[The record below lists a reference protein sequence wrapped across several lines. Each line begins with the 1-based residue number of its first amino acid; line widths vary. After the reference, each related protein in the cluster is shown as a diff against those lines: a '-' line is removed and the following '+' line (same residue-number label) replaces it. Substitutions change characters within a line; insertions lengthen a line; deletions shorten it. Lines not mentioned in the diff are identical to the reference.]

1 MIRLGY
7 FDRHGVYHEFDFE
20 RRLVPEKEEAE
31 PVEPE
36 EENGTIDSINLT
48 SGIGFIVIG
57 TELVGFSLDTQ
68 WIEMYGGAIIPQKGD
83 LVKFIRETG
92 TKSPRVKYWWFVK
105 PSELPRV
112 TQKPAAQNPPQN
124 QNAKWRI
131 MRQVPGEKEEIV
143 YEGSFWEV
151 TSVYARRPSANQD
164 PLNELRSAV
173 RGLQPKVWFATDS
186 SGTWQRR
193 DDPRPPF
200 REEKPRMGPRR
211 KKIHRS

>member
-1 MIRLGY
+1 MERYFGSLGDY
-7 FDRHGVYHEFDFE
+7 RGGEG
-20 RRLVPEKEEAE
+20 RRSKVPEKKEPE
-31 PVEPE
+31 PVEPK
-36 EENGTIDSINLT
+36 EENGTIDSINLDT
-48 SGIGFIVIG
+48 GIGFIISG
-57 TELVGFSLDTQ
+57 TDLIGFSLDNQ
-68 WIEMYGGAIIPQKGD
+68 WAVMHGGAIIPQKGD
-83 LVKFIRETG
+83 SVKFIRETG
-92 TKSPRVKYWWFVK
+92 TRSPRVKYWWFVK
-105 PSELPRV
+105 PSEPSRR

-124 QNAKWRI
+124 QNAKWRL

-143 YEGSFWEV
+143 YEGSLWEV
-151 TSVYARRPSANQD
+151 TSAYARRPSANQD

-200 REEKPRMGPRR
+200 REEKPRIGPRR